1 MPYGEPNYSDE
12 LLDLVPDREL
22 MRRFRNSIG
31 PQLAAI
37 RKSIG
42 MTQDQL
48 AAKLQLAGLESI
60 DRVGVVKIESQIRS
74 VFDFEI
80 QVIAEVLKVETSELF
95 PDFHITKKNLPEL
108 RRGLRGKR

>member
-1 MPYGEPNYSDE
+1 
-12 LLDLVPDREL
+12 

-37 RKSIG
+37 RRSLG

-74 VFDFEI
+74 VFDFEV
-80 QVIAEVLKVETSELF
+80 QVIAEVLEIDISELF
-95 PDFHITKKNLPEL
+95 PHFKVTEKDLPDL
-108 RRGLRGKR
+108 RQGMRGKR